1 MDTDKFLTAKRSWQ
15 LAGHLF
21 TLSILFCTICQP
33 VVSRAQDH
41 EFQSFGV
48 NDGLPSY
55 RVSQILQDDEGRII
69 SGTLDGLSVFNGYN
83 FRNYTEFKGKPDDWI
98 QNLAF
103 DQDKGLWFVTSNLS
117 IFQLKNEKCIA
128 HPANDTLILNYLEY
142 PSTHVSFGF
151 IENDTIVIGFENRP
165 YKLKIAA
172 NGKVI
177 KEDLAAPYEIYV
189 NTKGSSIIYGYS
201 KAPGR
206 ISGNTLVLNGQKIEI
221 PSIAIEGKMRASM
234 GNHGEL
240 FITLGNALMIIKE
253 TGQVQ
258 LVQVGRNAHSI
269 CIDKESHIWLGF
281 GDGAEHRSPTGEKV
295 IEWLLPNE
303 FCMSI
308 IEDME
313 GNMWFGTSKGIFK
326 IIGRD
331 TRHYTHSNKGPL
343 VQQFHPYLH
352 NHKGSLWVVSSK
364 GYFKFENDS
373 ILEQDLTL
381 IRERVAPDPER
392 LHLDTRLGVTQVQGD
407 SLVFITPIRQFY
419 RSAYFEP
426 DGSYWSCRGFDLIH
440 FDAEGNEM
448 YDSRKAGFNP
458 KKYDQDIIPF
468 GRVHLKDP
476 SGKLWV
482 NLGAGLYT
490 YLNDTIKPFKKT
502 HGEFELIRIN
512 FMLLVNGVLWASTLE
527 NGLWAMHG
535 DSTYHFGT
543 ENHLLS
549 NKCRSL
555 VKESDST
562 LWLATANG
570 LYRLDF
576 GLPEGVF
583 NTSIQHFRQSDG
595 LKSVLIERAVYAENR
610 LWVSSESGLSSI
622 NTKKLRTRK
631 TPPPPIRI
639 SRVRVNDQSTAIENL
654 SLLEYNE
661 NNVGIDFIGITHL
674 GTELPKYQFR
684 MLGTDSTWRTTRDT
698 SIQYSGLAP
707 GSYQFQVRTINNAG
721 TTSLTPATLSIT
733 ISKPYWQRWWFIV
746 SIILSVQIITT
757 VVVLV
762 IARFRRRALISE
774 KNTLLAELTA
784 LRLQVNPHFMFNAL
798 NNIREMV
805 NQGDHSEA
813 PQQIL
818 RFSQLM
824 RKILNASR
832 KEHISLADEVDL
844 IKSYLAFA
852 QARFHDKVKY
862 SIQMSEEVKAMD
874 EVVNIPPLITQPIV
888 ENALIHGASK
898 ASNGGLIEVHINKV
912 ENYIRCQI
920 IDNGPGFKQKE
931 KNPAATHTSI
941 GMSLIKDQ
949 IEKINASRKVQ
960 IRFSIFSG
968 ESWNNGLGGTCVQL
982 DVPIES

>member
-1 MDTDKFLTAKRSWQ
+1 MPIT
-15 LAGHLF
+15 
-21 TLSILFCTICQP
+21 SI
-33 VVSRAQDH
+33 AQEH
-41 EFQSFGV
+41 EFQTFGV

-55 RVSQILQDDEGRII
+55 RISQILQDNEGRII
-69 SGTLDGLSVFNGYN
+69 SGTLDGLSIFNGYN

-98 QNLAF
+98 QNLAYS
-103 DQDKGLWFVTSNLS
+103 QDKGLWFITSNLS
-117 IFQLKNEKCIA
+117 IFQLNNKQLKA
-128 HPANDTLILNYLEY
+128 HPANDSLTLKYLEY
-142 PSTHVSFGF
+142 PSTHISFGF
-151 IENDTIVIGFENRP
+151 IENDTIVIGFENKP
-165 YKLKIAA
+165 YRLKVAPNGTVVKETIA
-172 NGKVI
+172 K
-177 KEDLAAPYEIYV
+177 PYRIYV
-189 NTKGSSIIYGYS
+189 NTKGSSIIYGYGKLPS
-201 KAPGR
+201 FTTANELIWNGEKIK
-206 ISGNTLVLNGQKIEI
+206 ISN
-221 PSIAIEGKMRASM
+221 IAIEGKMRACI
-234 GNHGEL
+234 GNSGEL
-240 FITLGNALMIIKE
+240 LVTLSNSLFIVKE
-253 TGQVQ
+253 TSEVKR
-258 LVQVGRNAHSI
+258 VEIGRNAHSI
-269 CIDKESHIWLGF
+269 CVDKEGHIWLGF
-281 GDGAEHRSPTGEKV
+281 NNGAEHRNSSGETV
-295 IEWLLPNE
+295 MERLLPNE

-308 IEDME
+308 IEDVE

-352 NHKGSLWVVSSK
+352 SYKGSLWVVSSK
-364 GYFKFENDS
+364 GYFKLENDS
-373 ILEQDLTL
+373 ILEQDVSI
-381 IRERVAPDPER
+381 IRERVKPQPER
-392 LHLDTRLGVTQVQGD
+392 LHLDTRLGVAQIQGD
-407 SLVFITPIRQFY
+407 SLAFITPIGQFY
-419 RSAYFEP
+419 RSAYFEQ
-426 DGSYWSCRGFDLIH
+426 DGSYWSCRGFDLVH
-440 FDAEGNEM
+440 FDSDGNEI

-458 KKYDQDIIPF
+458 KKYDQDIVPF

-482 NLGAGLYT
+482 NLGTGLYT
-490 YLNDTIKPFKKT
+490 YFNDSITPFKKT

-512 FMLLVNGVLWASTLE
+512 FMLLIKGVLWASTLE
-527 NGLWAMHG
+527 NGLWALHG
-535 DSTYHFGT
+535 DSIYHFGT

-549 NKCRSL
+549 NKCRAL
-555 VKESDST
+555 VRESDST

-576 GLPEGVF
+576 SFDEGIL
-583 NTSIQHFRQSDG
+583 NSSIKHFRQSDG
-595 LKSVLIERAVYAENR
+595 LRSILIERAVYAENR
-610 LWVSSESGLSSI
+610 LWVSSESVLSSI
-622 NTKKLRTRK
+622 NTKKLRKRK
-631 TPPPPIRI
+631 VPHPPIQLSRI
-639 SRVRVNDQSTAIENL
+639 RVNDKPAITD
-654 SLLEYNE
+654 SLPLLRHDE
-661 NNVGIDFIGITHL
+661 NNIGIDFIGITHL

-684 MLGTDSTWRTTRDT
+684 MLGTDSIWRTTHDT

-707 GSYQFQVRTINNAG
+707 GSYQFQVRTISNAG
-721 TTSLTPATLSIT
+721 LSSLIPATTSIT
-733 ISKPYWQRWWFIV
+733 ILKPYWQRWWFII
-746 SIILSVQIITT
+746 SIILGVQIITALI
-757 VVVLV
+757 VLV
-762 IARFRRRALISE
+762 ITRLRRRALISE
-774 KNTLLAELTA
+774 KNTLLAELKA

-832 KEHISLADEVDL
+832 KEQISLADEVDL

-852 QARFHDKVKY
+852 QTRFHDKVKY
-862 SIQMSEEVKAMD
+862 RVQMSDEVKAMD

-898 ASNGGLIEVHINKV
+898 ALNEGLMEVNINKV

-931 KNPAATHTSI
+931 KNPRSSHASI
-941 GMSLIKDQ
+941 GMSLISDQ

-968 ESWNNGLGGTCVQL
+968 EKWNNGLGGTCVQL